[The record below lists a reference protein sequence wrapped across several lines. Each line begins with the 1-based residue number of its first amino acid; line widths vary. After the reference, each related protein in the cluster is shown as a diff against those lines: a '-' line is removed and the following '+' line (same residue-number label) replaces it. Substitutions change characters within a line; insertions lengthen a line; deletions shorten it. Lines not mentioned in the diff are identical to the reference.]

1 MSGRA
6 SPAVAAASSNQAA
19 AGGYRPRP
27 HYHHEHGIPGL
38 ARRGDRLLR
47 RAGRRQL
54 KVLLAGPQA
63 AYEKAVLHPMEELLD
78 ELAVQYGPGRIF
90 RPYRDVRF
98 SADKSPYKTA
108 IGATLGEGGYI
119 QLSAAGLAAGWGTY
133 MMSADQLQRYRQ
145 AVDAEPSGPDL
156 AQRVAA
162 IRDAGIEVT
171 AHDRVKTAPR
181 GYPKDH
187 PRIDLL
193 CLKGLVAWREWP
205 AGKWLATTQAKVCLL
220 EFLAQAGPLDE
231 WLAAHVGPSRTA

>member
-1 MSGRA
+1 
-6 SPAVAAASSNQAA
+6 
-19 AGGYRPRP
+19 
-27 HYHHEHGIPGL
+27 
-38 ARRGDRLLR
+38 
-47 RAGRRQL
+47 
-54 KVLLAGPQA
+54 
-63 AYEKAVLHPMEELLD
+63 
-78 ELAVQYGPGRIF
+78 
-90 RPYRDVRF
+90 
-98 SADKSPYKTA
+98 
-108 IGATLGEGGYI
+108 
-119 QLSAAGLAAGWGTY
+119 

-156 AQRVAA
+156 VQRVAA

-205 AGKWLATTQAKVCLL
+205 AGKWLATTQAKVRLL